1 MRFDNFKFKQIVLY
15 IINKINKQELGNVK
29 LNKILWFSDLEKCKN
44 EAYTITGE
52 TYIKQNYGPVAKHL
66 PSILRELEKI
76 DKAITIERETPD
88 SMLLYTPVKKADTNL
103 FKNDI
108 KYIDETIEKLRHMK
122 SKDISKL
129 THTKLWESL
138 NIGEVMPVDVE
149 ALEYFV
155 DNETKDSDIQWEKEN
170 NNLKNVG

>member
-29 LNKILWFSDLEKCKN
+29 LNIILWFSDLEKCKN

-66 PSILRELEKI
+66 PSVLRELEKI

-88 SMLLYTPVKKADTNL
+88 SMLLYTPVKKADTRQ
-103 FKNDI
+103 FKDDI
-108 KYIDETIEKLRHMK
+108 KYIDEVIDRFRKMK
-122 SKDISKL
+122 AEDISEL
-129 THTKLWESL
+129 THTSLWEKL
-138 NIGEVMPVDVE
+138 NNGDIMPVEVAASEKYINND
-149 ALEYFV
+149 YPM
-155 DNETKDSDIQWEKEN
+155 QW
-170 NNLKNVG
+170 